1 MKFAEPILL
10 ASKCLKFDNCGYDGN
25 RLNSSLVYK
34 LQKFVKF
41 IPVCREVVIGLGTTR
56 TPICIINIEKEL
68 KLLEF

>member
-10 ASKCLKFDNCGYDGN
+10 ASKCLKFDNSRYDEN
-25 RLNSSLVYK
+25 RLNSPLVYK

-41 IPVCREVVIGLGTTR
+41 IPLCPEVVIGLGTPC
-56 TPICIINIEKEL
+56 TPICIINIEKKL